1 MEVVSF
7 HFTGQ
12 DQSHFQMLKSRC
24 LLVPGYFVSDEYDSC
39 NECNVLCYSLLYRLQ
54 FSVGPAPNR
63 EFKVTRFK
71 DFFTE
76 LIKLLSAM
84 LKW

>member
-1 MEVVSF
+1 
-7 HFTGQ
+7 
-12 DQSHFQMLKSRC
+12 
-24 LLVPGYFVSDEYDSC
+24 
-39 NECNVLCYSLLYRLQ
+39 VLCYSLLYRLQ